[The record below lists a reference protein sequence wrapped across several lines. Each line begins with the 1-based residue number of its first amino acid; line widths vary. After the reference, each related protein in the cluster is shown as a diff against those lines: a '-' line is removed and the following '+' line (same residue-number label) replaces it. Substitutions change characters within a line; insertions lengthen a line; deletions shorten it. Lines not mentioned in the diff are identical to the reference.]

1 MADSMGA
8 QQLFDLWRK
17 QVEDGAQT
25 WARMVSPST
34 LPPQA
39 ADPAAFWRPVL
50 NSGIEQWA
58 RMFATTPATPDLMAQ
73 WKQFLDQWI
82 EAWSRALGQVMAT
95 ENFAQAMGTS
105 LDQWLAA
112 MAPAKKAAQQH
123 VDMALETLNLA
134 SRSQLTNVATQ
145 IVELEDRIERLED
158 GVSAILKKLD
168 ELGRAVNERSVASES
183 R

>member
-1 MADSMGA
+1 MADSTGT
-8 QQLFDLWRK
+8 QQFFDLWRK

-25 WARMVSPST
+25 WARMVSQTPV
-34 LPPQA
+34 PPHA
-39 ADPAAFWRPVL
+39 MDPAAFWRPVL

-58 RMFATTPATPDLMAQ
+58 RMFATTPATPDLIAQ

-82 EAWSRALGQVMAT
+82 DAWSRALGQVMAT

-112 MAPAKKAAQQH
+112 MAPAKKAAQQQ

-134 SRSQLTNVATQ
+134 SRTQLTNVAKQ
-145 IVELEDRIERLED
+145 ILELEDRLERLED
-158 GVSAILKKLD
+158 GVNAILRKLD
-168 ELGRAVNERSVASES
+168 ELSRAVNERSAVSEP